1 MSAITD
7 TLFSQTPPPSFG
19 EKSGGILSTFQGDR
33 SIWIIV
39 TLLSFFSIMTVYS
52 STSLLAFKDQ
62 KDIHVYL
69 FKHVMLIIAA
79 YGFMW
84 FMHQISYQY
93 YSGLHKILLPLGI
106 AALLYASFFGERVN
120 DAGRW
125 IRIPFINQT
134 FQASD
139 LAKLGLILFLA
150 RHLSIH
156 QSDIKDFKKGFLPPI
171 LAIAVVCLI
180 VFIDNISTSI
190 MIGVTSLIMLFLGRV
205 RYLHLI
211 GTVSAVAI
219 LGAMVI
225 MFVLHAPEELLVK
238 RLSTAKS
245 RIESFMETKKS
256 FKDVSYQV
264 KQANIAIA
272 RGGFIP
278 RGPGNSSQ
286 KNFLPNAFSDYVFAI
301 IVEEWSMFGGLFLIF
316 LYLALMFRIIV
327 LVMKSPYTFGA
338 LLALGLGLSIVIQA
352 FFNIGVT
359 IGVLPATGVTLPL
372 VSMGGSSI
380 IFIAMALGII
390 LSVSRSVQDGELGK
404 SPTKENYIE
413 EEELNG
419 VVE

>member
-1 MSAITD
+1 
-7 TLFSQTPPPSFG
+7 
-19 EKSGGILSTFQGDR
+19 
-33 SIWIIV
+33 
-39 TLLSFFSIMTVYS
+39 MTVYS
-52 STSLLAFKDQ
+52 STSLLAVKDN

-69 FKHVMLIIAA
+69 FKHLALIIAA

-93 YSGLHKILLPLGI
+93 YSGLYKVMLPLGI
-106 AALLYASFFGERVN
+106 LALLYASFMGVKVN

-139 LAKLGLILFLA
+139 LARLGLILFLA
-150 RHLSIH
+150 RHLSKH
-156 QSDIKDFKKGFLPPI
+156 QNEISDFKKGFLPA
-171 LAIAVVCLI
+171 LSVTLLIAFL

-190 MIGVTSLIMLFLGRV
+190 MIMVTALIMMFLGRV
-205 RYLHLI
+205 RYLHFFGTIII
-211 GTVSAVAI
+211 GLVFIA
-219 LGAMVI
+219 LGVL
-225 MFVLHAPEELLVK
+225 FVLKAPDEFLIK

-245 RIESFMETKKS
+245 RITSFADAKKS
-256 FKDVSYQV
+256 YKDVSYQV

-272 RGGFIP
+272 RGGWLP
-278 RGPGNSSQ
+278 KGPGNSTQ

-301 IVEEWSMFGGLFLIF
+301 VVEEWSLFGGLFLIF
-316 LYLALMFRIIV
+316 LYLALMFRVIV

-359 IGVLPATGVTLPL
+359 IGLLPATGVTLPL

-390 LSVSRSVQDGELGK
+390 LSVSRSVQEDGLGK
-404 SPTKENYIE
+404 SPSRENYIDNL
-413 EEELNG
+413 ELKG
-419 VVE
+419 VV

>member
-1 MSAITD
+1 MT
-7 TLFSQTPPPSFG
+7 
-19 EKSGGILSTFQGDR
+19 ILRQIARTFQGDR
-33 SIWIIV
+33 SIWIII
-39 TLLSFFSIMTVYS
+39 TLLTLVSIMTVYS
-52 STSLLAFKDQ
+52 STSLLAVKDN

-69 FKHVMLIIAA
+69 FKHIALIVAA

-93 YSGLHKILLPLGI
+93 YSGLYKVLLPLGI
-106 AALLYASFFGERVN
+106 LALLYASFMGVKVN

-139 LAKLGLILFLA
+139 LARLALILYLA
-150 RHLSIH
+150 RHLSKNQDVIA
-156 QSDIKDFKKGFLPPI
+156 DFRKGFLPA
-171 LAIAVVCLI
+171 LGVTLVVAFL

-190 MIGVTSLIMLFLGRV
+190 MIMVTALIMMFLGRV
-205 RYLHLI
+205 RYLHFFGTIFVGLI
-211 GTVSAVAI
+211 CIGLGI
-219 LGAMVI
+219 L
-225 MFVLHAPEELLVK
+225 FVLKAPDEFLIK
-238 RLSTAKS
+238 RLATAKS
-245 RIESFMETKKS
+245 RLISFAEAKKS
-256 FKDVSYQV
+256 YKDVSYQV

-272 RGGFIP
+272 RGGWIP

-301 IVEEWSMFGGLFLIF
+301 VVEEWSILGGAFLIF
-316 LYLALMFRIIV
+316 LYLALMFRVIV

-390 LSVSRSVQDGELGK
+390 LSVSRSVQEDELGE
-404 SPTKENYIE
+404 SPKKENYMDE
-413 EEELNG
+413 VEMNLTG
-419 VVE
+419 VV

>member
-1 MSAITD
+1 
-7 TLFSQTPPPSFG
+7 
-19 EKSGGILSTFQGDR
+19 
-33 SIWIIV
+33 
-39 TLLSFFSIMTVYS
+39 MTVYS
-52 STSLLAFKDQ
+52 STSLLAVKDN

-69 FKHVMLIIAA
+69 FKHLALIIAA

-93 YSGLHKILLPLGI
+93 YSGLYKVMLPLGI
-106 AALLYASFFGERVN
+106 LALLYASFMGVKVN

-139 LAKLGLILFLA
+139 LARLGLILFLA
-150 RHLSIH
+150 RHLSKH
-156 QSDIKDFKKGFLPPI
+156 QNEISDFKKGFLPA
-171 LAIAVVCLI
+171 LSVTLLIAFL

-190 MIGVTSLIMLFLGRV
+190 MIMVTALIMMFLGRV
-205 RYLHLI
+205 RYLHFFGTIII
-211 GTVSAVAI
+211 GLVFIA
-219 LGAMVI
+219 LGVL
-225 MFVLHAPEELLVK
+225 FVLKAPDEFLIK

-245 RIESFMETKKS
+245 RITSFADAKKS
-256 FKDVSYQV
+256 YKDVSYQV

-272 RGGFIP
+272 RGGWLP
-278 RGPGNSSQ
+278 KGPGNSTQ

-301 IVEEWSMFGGLFLIF
+301 VVEEWSLFGGLFLIF
-316 LYLALMFRIIV
+316 LYLALMFRVIV
-327 LVMKSPYTFGA
+327 LVMKSPYKFGA

-359 IGVLPATGVTLPL
+359 IGLLPATGVTLPL

-390 LSVSRSVQDGELGK
+390 LSVSRSVQEDGLGK
-404 SPTKENYIE
+404 SPSRENYIDNL
-413 EEELNG
+413 ELELKG
-419 VVE
+419 VV

>member
-1 MSAITD
+1 MSTIRQFA
-7 TLFSQTPPPSFG
+7 
-19 EKSGGILSTFQGDR
+19 KTFQGDR

-39 TLLSFFSIMTVYS
+39 TLLTLFSIMTVYS
-52 STSLLAFKDQ
+52 STSLLAVKDN

-69 FKHVMLIIAA
+69 FKHIALILAA

-93 YSGLHKILLPLGI
+93 YSGLYKILLPLGI
-106 AALLYASFFGERVN
+106 ASLLYASFMGVKVN

-139 LAKLGLILFLA
+139 LARLALILFLA
-150 RHLSIH
+150 RHLSKNQEVI
-156 QSDIKDFKKGFLPPI
+156 SDFKKGFLP
-171 LAIAVVCLI
+171 AIGVTLGVSFL

-190 MIGVTSLIMLFLGRV
+190 MIMVTALIMMFLGRV
-205 RYLHLI
+205 RYLHFFGTIFVGLI
-211 GTVSAVAI
+211 CLALGI
-219 LGAMVI
+219 L
-225 MFVLHAPEELLVK
+225 FVLKAPDEFLIK
-238 RLSTAKS
+238 RLATAKS
-245 RIESFMETKKS
+245 RLTSFAEAKKS
-256 FKDVSYQV
+256 HKDVSYQV

-272 RGGFIP
+272 RGGWIP
-278 RGPGNSSQ
+278 KGPGNSSQ

-301 IVEEWSMFGGLFLIF
+301 VVEEWSILGGVFLIF
-316 LYLALMFRIIV
+316 LYLALMFRVIV

-390 LSVSRSVQDGELGK
+390 LSVSRSVQEDELGK
-404 SPTKENYIE
+404 SPTKENYMDE
-413 EEELNG
+413 VEMNLSG
-419 VVE
+419 VV

>member
-1 MSAITD
+1 
-7 TLFSQTPPPSFG
+7 
-19 EKSGGILSTFQGDR
+19 
-33 SIWIIV
+33 
-39 TLLSFFSIMTVYS
+39 MTVYS
-52 STSLLAFKDQ
+52 STSLLAVKDN

-69 FKHVMLIIAA
+69 FKHLALIIAA

-93 YSGLHKILLPLGI
+93 YSGLYKVMLPLGI
-106 AALLYASFFGERVN
+106 LALLYASFMGVKVN

-139 LAKLGLILFLA
+139 LARLGLILFLA
-150 RHLSIH
+150 RHLSKH
-156 QSDIKDFKKGFLPPI
+156 QNEISDFKKGFLPA
-171 LAIAVVCLI
+171 LSVTLLIAFL

-190 MIGVTSLIMLFLGRV
+190 MIMVTALIMMFLGRV
-205 RYLHLI
+205 RYLHFFGTIII
-211 GTVSAVAI
+211 GLVFIA
-219 LGAMVI
+219 LGVL
-225 MFVLHAPEELLVK
+225 FVLKAPDEFIIK

-245 RIESFMETKKS
+245 RITSFADAKKS
-256 FKDVSYQV
+256 YKDVSYQV

-272 RGGFIP
+272 RGGWLP
-278 RGPGNSSQ
+278 KGPGNSTQ

-301 IVEEWSMFGGLFLIF
+301 VVEEWSLFGGLFLIF
-316 LYLALMFRIIV
+316 LYLALMFRVIV

-359 IGVLPATGVTLPL
+359 IGLLPATGVTLPL

-390 LSVSRSVQDGELGK
+390 LSVSRSVQEDGLGK
-404 SPTKENYIE
+404 SPSRENYIDNL
-413 EEELNG
+413 ELELKG
-419 VVE
+419 VV

>member
-1 MSAITD
+1 
-7 TLFSQTPPPSFG
+7 
-19 EKSGGILSTFQGDR
+19 
-33 SIWIIV
+33 
-39 TLLSFFSIMTVYS
+39 MTVYS
-52 STSLLAFKDQ
+52 STSLLAVKDN

-69 FKHVMLIIAA
+69 FKHLALIIAA

-93 YSGLHKILLPLGI
+93 YSGLYKVMLPLGI
-106 AALLYASFFGERVN
+106 LALLYASFMGVKVN

-139 LAKLGLILFLA
+139 LARLGLILFLA
-150 RHLSIH
+150 RHLSKH
-156 QSDIKDFKKGFLPPI
+156 QNEISDFKKGFLPA
-171 LAIAVVCLI
+171 LSVTLLIAFL

-190 MIGVTSLIMLFLGRV
+190 MIMVTALIMMFLGRV
-205 RYLHLI
+205 RYLHFFGTIII
-211 GTVSAVAI
+211 GLVFIA
-219 LGAMVI
+219 LGVL
-225 MFVLHAPEELLVK
+225 FVLKAPDEFLIK

-245 RIESFMETKKS
+245 RITSFADAKKS
-256 FKDVSYQV
+256 YKDVSYQV

-272 RGGFIP
+272 RGGWLP
-278 RGPGNSSQ
+278 KGPGNSTQ

-301 IVEEWSMFGGLFLIF
+301 VVEEWSLFGGLFLIF
-316 LYLALMFRIIV
+316 LYLALMFRVIV

-359 IGVLPATGVTLPL
+359 IGLLPATGVTLPL

-390 LSVSRSVQDGELGK
+390 LSVSRSVQEDGLGK
-404 SPTKENYIE
+404 SPSRENYIDNLDV
-413 EEELNG
+413 ELTG
-419 VVE
+419 VV

>member
-1 MSAITD
+1 MSTIRQFA
-7 TLFSQTPPPSFG
+7 
-19 EKSGGILSTFQGDR
+19 KTFQGDR

-39 TLLSFFSIMTVYS
+39 TLLTLFSIMTVYS
-52 STSLLAFKDQ
+52 STSLLAVKDN

-69 FKHVMLIIAA
+69 FKHIALILAA

-93 YSGLHKILLPLGI
+93 YSGLYKILLPLGI
-106 AALLYASFFGERVN
+106 ASLLYASFMGVKVN

-139 LAKLGLILFLA
+139 LARLALILFLA
-150 RHLSIH
+150 RHLSKNQEVI
-156 QSDIKDFKKGFLPPI
+156 SDFKKGFLP
-171 LAIAVVCLI
+171 AIGVTLGVSFL

-190 MIGVTSLIMLFLGRV
+190 MIMVTALIMMFLGRV
-205 RYLHLI
+205 RYLHFFGTIFIGLI
-211 GTVSAVAI
+211 CLALGI
-219 LGAMVI
+219 L
-225 MFVLHAPEELLVK
+225 FVLKAPDEFLIK
-238 RLSTAKS
+238 RLATAKS
-245 RIESFMETKKS
+245 RLTSFAEAKKS
-256 FKDVSYQV
+256 HKDVSYQV

-272 RGGFIP
+272 RGGWIP
-278 RGPGNSSQ
+278 KGPGNSSQ

-301 IVEEWSMFGGLFLIF
+301 VVEEWSILGGVFLIF
-316 LYLALMFRIIV
+316 LYLALMFRVIV

-390 LSVSRSVQDGELGK
+390 LSVSRSVQEDELGK
-404 SPTKENYIE
+404 SPTKENYMDE
-413 EEELNG
+413 VEMNLSG
-419 VVE
+419 VV

>member
-1 MSAITD
+1 MFKQI
-7 TLFSQTPPPSFG
+7 G
-19 EKSGGILSTFQGDR
+19 RTFQGDK

-39 TLLSFFSIMTVYS
+39 TLLTLISIMTVYS
-52 STSLLAFKDQ
+52 STSLLALKDKQ
-62 KDIHVYL
+62 DIHIYL
-69 FKHVMLIIAA
+69 LKHVMLIVAA

-93 YSGLHKILLPLGI
+93 YSGLYKVLLPLGVL
-106 AALLYASFFGERVN
+106 ALIYASFVGVKIN

-139 LAKLGLILFLA
+139 LARLALILFLA
-150 RHLSIH
+150 RHLSVH
-156 QSDIKDFKKGFLPPI
+156 QHEIKDFKKGFLP
-171 LAIAVVCLI
+171 AISAVLVIAFL

-190 MIGVTSLIMLFLGRV
+190 MILLTSLILMFLGRV
-205 RYLHLI
+205 SYWHFFTTIVI
-211 GTVSAVAI
+211 GIVVVALGI
-219 LGAMVI
+219 L
-225 MFVLHAPEELLVK
+225 FVLKAPDEFLVK

-245 RIESFMETKKS
+245 RITAYMDGKKS
-256 FKDVSYQV
+256 YKDVSYQV

-272 RGGFIP
+272 RGGWLP
-278 RGPGNSSQ
+278 KGPGNSSQ

-301 IVEEWSMFGGLFLIF
+301 IIEEWSIWGGIFLIF
-316 LYLALMFRIIV
+316 LYLALLFRIIV

-352 FFNIGVT
+352 FFNMGVN

-390 LSVSRSVQDGELGK
+390 LSVSRSVQEDELGK
-404 SPTKENYIE
+404 SPTKENYMDETINQFE
-413 EEELNG
+413 NNTVMG
-419 VVE
+419 

>member
-1 MSAITD
+1 MSAIRQ
-7 TLFSQTPPPSFG
+7 FA
-19 EKSGGILSTFQGDR
+19 KTFQGDK

-39 TLLSFFSIMTVYS
+39 TLLTLFSIMTVYS
-52 STSLLAFKDQ
+52 STSLLAFKDN
-62 KDIHVYL
+62 KDIHIYL
-69 FKHVMLIIAA
+69 FKHIALIVAA

-93 YSGLHKILLPLGI
+93 YSGLYKILLPLGVL
-106 AALLYASFFGERVN
+106 ALLYASFLGVKVN

-139 LAKLGLILFLA
+139 LARLALILYLA
-150 RHLSIH
+150 RHLSKNQDIIH
-156 QSDIKDFKKGFLPPI
+156 DFRKGFLP
-171 LAIAVVCLI
+171 AIGVSLVIAFL

-190 MIGVTSLIMLFLGRV
+190 MIMVTAMIMMFLGRV
-205 RYLHLI
+205 RYLHFF
-211 GTVSAVAI
+211 GTIA
-219 LGAMVI
+219 LGLVGIALGLL
-225 MFVLHAPEELLVK
+225 FVLKAPDKYLIK
-238 RLSTAKS
+238 RLATAKS
-245 RIESFMETKKS
+245 RITSFMEAKKS
-256 FKDVSYQV
+256 YKDVSYQV

-272 RGGFIP
+272 KGGWLP
-278 RGPGNSSQ
+278 KGPGNSAQ

-301 IVEEWSMFGGLFLIF
+301 VVEEWSIWGGIFLIF
-316 LYLALMFRIIV
+316 LYLALLFRVIV

-390 LSVSRSVQDGELGK
+390 LSISRSVQEDELGK
-404 SPTKENYIE
+404 QPSKENYMDE
-413 EEELNG
+413 VEMNLNG
-419 VVE
+419 VV

>member
-1 MSAITD
+1 MSTIRQIA
-7 TLFSQTPPPSFG
+7 
-19 EKSGGILSTFQGDR
+19 KTFQGDK

-39 TLLSFFSIMTVYS
+39 TLLTLFSIMTVYS
-52 STSLLAFKDQ
+52 STSLLAVKDN

-69 FKHVMLIIAA
+69 FKHIALIFAA

-93 YSGLHKILLPLGI
+93 YSGLYKILLPLGI
-106 AALLYASFFGERVN
+106 AALLYASFMGVKVN

-139 LAKLGLILFLA
+139 LARLALILFLA
-150 RHLSIH
+150 RHLSKNQEVI
-156 QSDIKDFKKGFLPPI
+156 SDFKKGFLP
-171 LAIAVVCLI
+171 AIGVTLGVSFL

-190 MIGVTSLIMLFLGRV
+190 MIMVTALIMMFLGRV
-205 RYLHLI
+205 RYLHFFGTIFIGLI
-211 GTVSAVAI
+211 CLALGI
-219 LGAMVI
+219 L
-225 MFVLHAPEELLVK
+225 FVLKAPDEFLIK
-238 RLSTAKS
+238 RLATAKS
-245 RIESFMETKKS
+245 RLTSFAEAKKS
-256 FKDVSYQV
+256 HKDVSYQV

-272 RGGFIP
+272 RGGWIP
-278 RGPGNSSQ
+278 KGPGNSSQ

-301 IVEEWSMFGGLFLIF
+301 VVEEWSILGGVFLIF
-316 LYLALMFRIIV
+316 LYLALMFRVII

-390 LSVSRSVQDGELGK
+390 LSVSRSVQEDELGK
-404 SPTKENYIE
+404 SPTKENYMDE
-413 EEELNG
+413 VEMNLSG
-419 VVE
+419 VV

>member
-1 MSAITD
+1 MSYIR
-7 TLFSQTPPPSFG
+7 QIG
-19 EKSGGILSTFQGDR
+19 KTFQGDR

-39 TLLSFFSIMTVYS
+39 TLLTLFSIMTVYS
-52 STSLLAFKDQ
+52 STSLLAVKDN

-69 FKHVMLIIAA
+69 FKHLALIIAA

-93 YSGLHKILLPLGI
+93 YSGLYKVMLPLGI
-106 AALLYASFFGERVN
+106 LALLYASFMGVKVN

-139 LAKLGLILFLA
+139 LARLGLILFLA
-150 RHLSIH
+150 RHLSKH
-156 QSDIKDFKKGFLPPI
+156 QNEISDFKKGFLPA
-171 LAIAVVCLI
+171 LGVTLLIAFL

-190 MIGVTSLIMLFLGRV
+190 MIMVTALIMMFLGRV
-205 RYLHLI
+205 RYLHFFGTIII
-211 GTVSAVAI
+211 GLVFVA
-219 LGAMVI
+219 LGVL
-225 MFVLHAPEELLVK
+225 FVLKAPDEFLIK

-245 RIESFMETKKS
+245 RITSFADAKKS
-256 FKDVSYQV
+256 YKDVSYQV
-264 KQANIAIA
+264 KQANIALA
-272 RGGFIP
+272 RGGWLP
-278 RGPGNSSQ
+278 KGPGNSTQ

-301 IVEEWSMFGGLFLIF
+301 VVEEWSLFGGLFLIF
-316 LYLALMFRIIV
+316 LYLALMFRVIV

-359 IGVLPATGVTLPL
+359 IGLLPATGVTLPL

-390 LSVSRSVQDGELGK
+390 LSVSRSVQEDELGK
-404 SPTKENYIE
+404 SPSKENYMDNL
-413 EEELNG
+413 ELEMKG
-419 VVE
+419 VV

>member
-1 MSAITD
+1 MSTIRQFA
-7 TLFSQTPPPSFG
+7 
-19 EKSGGILSTFQGDR
+19 KTFQGDK

-39 TLLSFFSIMTVYS
+39 TLLTLFSIMTVYS
-52 STSLLAFKDQ
+52 STSLLAVKDN

-69 FKHVMLIIAA
+69 FKHIALILAA

-93 YSGLHKILLPLGI
+93 YSGLYKILLPLGI
-106 AALLYASFFGERVN
+106 AALLYASFMGVKVN

-139 LAKLGLILFLA
+139 LARLALILFLA
-150 RHLSIH
+150 RHLSKNQEVI
-156 QSDIKDFKKGFLPPI
+156 SDFKKGFLP
-171 LAIAVVCLI
+171 AIGVTLGVSFL

-190 MIGVTSLIMLFLGRV
+190 MIMVTALIMMFLGRV
-205 RYLHLI
+205 RYLHFFGTIFIGLI
-211 GTVSAVAI
+211 CLALGI
-219 LGAMVI
+219 L
-225 MFVLHAPEELLVK
+225 FVLKAPDEFLIK
-238 RLSTAKS
+238 RLATAKS
-245 RIESFMETKKS
+245 RLTSFAEAKKS
-256 FKDVSYQV
+256 HKDVSYQV

-272 RGGFIP
+272 RGGWIP
-278 RGPGNSSQ
+278 KGPGNSSQ

-301 IVEEWSMFGGLFLIF
+301 VVEEWSILGGVFLIF
-316 LYLALMFRIIV
+316 LYLALMFRVIV

-390 LSVSRSVQDGELGK
+390 LSVSRSVQEDELGK
-404 SPTKENYIE
+404 SPTKENYMDE
-413 EEELNG
+413 VEMNLSG
-419 VVE
+419 VV